1 MAGDLPA
8 ALETYAQ
15 AIEQAP
21 ASPEVQ
27 LLGRMGISGLLRDQG
42 DLPGALEILSPLT
55 PRTPEE
61 RQLLAEQRATLLL
74 ESGRGEEAAA
84 SFGEAGAAADPESE
98 ARAAAAQGRAE
109 ALTAAGD
116 LPGAAAAWAEVIDAS
131 ADPVGKAWASLSLG
145 DLRSAQGDRAGA
157 EALFAAQYDH
167 PTAEVALDARVRQA
181 RLHMQNSEL
190 DAALTLLAPLDAAPL
205 GADWDASLIEAR
217 AMARLMGG
225 DRAGAAA
232 EWSALVARHPGEPEA
247 QLPAWL
253 GLARTF
259 HAGGDGP
266 LAASFLSRLRGATED
281 AGYLQRAADLEAS
294 FALQN

>member
-1 MAGDLPA
+1 
-8 ALETYAQ
+8 
-15 AIEQAP
+15 
-21 ASPEVQ
+21 
-27 LLGRMGISGLLRDQG
+27 
-42 DLPGALEILSPLT
+42 
-55 PRTPEE
+55 
-61 RQLLAEQRATLLL
+61 
-74 ESGRGEEAAA
+74 
-84 SFGEAGAAADPESE
+84 
-98 ARAAAAQGRAE
+98 
-109 ALTAAGD
+109 
-116 LPGAAAAWAEVIDAS
+116 
-131 ADPVGKAWASLSLG
+131 VGKAWASLSLG

-266 LAASFLSRLRGATED
+266 LAASFLSRLRGAIDGALAALPLRAPRAAALDLCATLIDGISASVLVEP
-281 AGYLQRAADLEAS
+281 AAWPAERQRATVD
-294 FALQN
+294 ALLSALVAGPAGKVQHDVV